1 MTDMKQAINDPK
13 VAVAAGPK
21 ADRIPLAEFWRGR
34 SADGQLLLDR
44 LTTHNVSIFIAYAGY
59 RLNMTANQISAAS
72 GAFSLLALL
81 AAALMGTE
89 SAVAPILTI
98 FVLSQ
103 ISYILDCADG
113 QLARAT
119 KTTSPYGAFL
129 DRAMDLV
136 GIQLQYSA
144 FFIFIYRYYMA
155 AGETSLAQVWLF
167 GGLAFI
173 FFYLARFTVW
183 QFFLHLLP
191 ETYEDSKSDPSLASE
206 ILKGVIDHQIV
217 VVTMLVFLISPVA
230 CMLIFAFQASLLCAI
245 WLRYFKRGLQYKAKP
260 SSSTTPS

>member
-1 MTDMKQAINDPK
+1 MNEVKQTISDPK
-13 VAVAAGPK
+13 ASIASSDNR
-21 ADRIPLAEFWRGR
+21 DRISLTEFWQGR
-34 SADGQLLLDR
+34 NLDSQLLLDR
-44 LTTHNVSIFIAYAGY
+44 LTIHNISIFFAYAGY
-59 RLNMTANQISAAS
+59 RLNLTANHISAGS
-72 GAFSLLALL
+72 GLFSLFALI
-81 AAALMGTE
+81 AAATMGTE
-89 SAVAPILTI
+89 SATAPVLTI

-119 KTTSPYGAFL
+119 GTTSPYGAFL

-155 AGETSLAQVWLF
+155 TGSTFEAQLWLF
-167 GGLAFI
+167 GGLTFV

-191 ETYEDSKSDPSLASE
+191 ETYEGSKDEPSVARE
-206 ILKGVIDHQIV
+206 VLKGLIDHQV
-217 VVTMLVFLISPVA
+217 VVLAMLVFLISPMA
-230 CMLIFAFQASLLCAI
+230 CLAIYTFQALLLCAI
-245 WLRYFKRGLQYKAKP
+245 WLRYFKRGLQDSADTK
-260 SSSTTPS
+260 